1 MKSDG
6 GSREGESGS
15 ACDARGMSLYAV
27 LGAVLDAA
35 VVASAV
41 LSD

>member
-15 ACDARGMSLYAV
+15 ACDARGMSLYVAV
-27 LGAVLDAA
+27 SG
-35 VVASAV
+35 VVAVPRVVSAV